1 MAVAKKYNV
10 FRSGKLIGEYTAV
23 DAADMLKCTPGTVR
37 TYASYGKALYG
48 EYTFEVIE
56 PEMRMEKPWPASDE
70 WAAAWERTR
79 QMFLCS
85 GLDLSRIPIRP
96 GSGWR

>member
-1 MAVAKKYNV
+1 MGAVKKYKV
-10 FRSGKLIGEYTAV
+10 YRGKELLGEYTA
-23 DAADMLKCTPGTVR
+23 AAAAAMLKCTAGTVR
-37 TYASYGKALYG
+37 TYASSCNKLYG
-48 EYTFEVIE
+48 EYTFEVVKPGE
-56 PEMRMEKPWPASDE
+56 KAVKPWAKCDE
-70 WAAAWERTR
+70 WSEEWEQTR

>member
-1 MAVAKKYNV
+1 MGAIKKYKV
-10 FRSGKLIGEYTAV
+10 YRDKELLGEYTA
-23 DAADMLKCTPGTVR
+23 AAAAAMLKCTAGTVR
-37 TYASYGKALYG
+37 TYASSCNKLYG
-48 EYTFEVIE
+48 EYTFEVVE
-56 PEMRMEKPWPASDE
+56 PETKAVKLWSKCDEWSDE
-70 WAAAWERTR
+70 WERTR

>member
-1 MAVAKKYNV
+1 MAVTKRYKVY
-10 FRSGKLIGEYTAV
+10 RRGELIGEYTAV

-56 PEMRMEKPWPASDE
+56 PEMRMEKPCL
-70 WAAAWERTR
+70 
-79 QMFLCS
+79 QVMS
-85 GLDLSRIPIRP
+85 GLQRGRRRDRDFYAV
-96 GSGWR
+96 GWI